1 MMTTQAEQKFQHP
14 DKTADGKL
22 RAQVAFTGLETL
34 WVNTGTLC
42 NVECAHCYIE
52 SSPQND
58 RLTYI
63 TATELEPFL
72 NEAHA
77 MGANEIGFTGGEPFM
92 NPHMVEMTEIALER
106 GFQVLILTNAMRP
119 MMRPRTT
126 ERLPVLQKRFGNAL
140 AMRVSVD
147 HYTRQGHDTERGTG
161 SFDAALIGIKWLTKH
176 GFSISIAGRGLSRE
190 DETQLRA
197 GFAAMF
203 REHAIA
209 LDANDPASLILFP
222 EMDEESDV
230 PEITTDCWGILEKS
244 PTAVMCAS
252 SRMLVKRKGASSPVV
267 LSCTLLP
274 YDRQFEMGD
283 TLGEAAKPVKLNHP
297 FCAQFCVLGD
307 ASCSG

>member
-1 MMTTQAEQKFQHP
+1 MTTQAGQKFQHP
-14 DKTADGKL
+14 DKTADGKQ
-22 RAQVAFTGLETL
+22 RAQVAFAGLETL

-42 NVECAHCYIE
+42 NVECSHCYIE
-52 SSPQND
+52 SSPRND
-58 RLTYI
+58 RLAYL

-72 NEAHA
+72 DEAHVMSA
-77 MGANEIGFTGGEPFM
+77 SEIGFTGGEPFM
-92 NPHMVEMTEIALER
+92 NPHMIEMIEIALER

-126 ERLPVLQKRFGNAL
+126 ERLLALKKRFGAAL

-147 HYTRQGHDTERGTG
+147 HHTRQGHDTERGIG

-176 GFSISIAGRGLSRE
+176 GFSVSIAGRGLSGE
-190 DETQLRA
+190 SEAQLRT

-203 REHAIA
+203 REHSIA
-209 LDANDPASLILFP
+209 LDANDPTSLILFP
-222 EMDEESDV
+222 EMDAEGDV
-230 PEITTDCWGILEKS
+230 PEITTDCWGILGKS
-244 PTAVMCAS
+244 PAAVMCAS
-252 SRMLVKRKGASSPVV
+252 SRMLVKRKGSSSPVV

-283 TLGEAAKPVKLNHP
+283 TLVDAAKPVKLNHP
-297 FCAQFCVLGD
+297 FCAQFCVLGN